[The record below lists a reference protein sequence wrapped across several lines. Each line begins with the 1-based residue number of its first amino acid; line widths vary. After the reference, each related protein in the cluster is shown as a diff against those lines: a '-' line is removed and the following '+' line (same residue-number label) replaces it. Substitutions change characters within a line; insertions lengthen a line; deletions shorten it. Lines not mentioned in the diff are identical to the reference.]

1 MEEFV
6 FKTRVV
12 AGAGAIAALKGL
24 GARRLFLVTEPCFSE
39 NGMAQKV
46 IEAAGSREAEVFDAV
61 TAEPTATLATEV
73 TAKCLSFQPDMVAA
87 LGGGNALD
95 CGKAAVYF
103 GGLDIPLATIPTFF
117 GSGSQVTG
125 QAVLTHEK
133 NKYTLDSPRL
143 QPALAILDEN
153 FFLQHSPALIG
164 EAGFEL
170 LSHAVESYTA
180 RNAGAIPSIFARE
193 AFRTAYACLP
203 ASFGGD
209 DSLRPRLVLASTLA
223 GMAYGQT
230 GSGLSHA
237 MAHALGARFPVSQ
250 GRLQAILL
258 PAVVGSNA
266 QAAPRRY
273 AQLARFGGLGG
284 SCDASAVRCLK
295 NGLTR
300 LRRDLGLP
308 RTLLQAGISPGAL
321 WSQTG
326 DIVAAVLKDPCCK
339 TNPLEVED
347 FQIRRILEEVTGEG

>member
-6 FKTRVV
+6 FRTRIV
-12 AGAGAIAALKGL
+12 AGTGAIAALKDL

-39 NGMAQKV
+39 NGMVQKV
-46 IEAAGSREAEVFDAV
+46 MEAAGSREAEIFDAV
-61 TAEPTATLATEV
+61 TPEPTAALAAEI
-73 TAKCLSFQPDMVAA
+73 TAKCLSFQPDLVAA
-87 LGGGNALD
+87 LGGGNVLD
-95 CGKAAVYF
+95 CGKAILYF
-103 GGLDIPLATIPTFF
+103 GGLDVPFAAIPTFF

-143 QPALAILDEN
+143 QPTLAILDEN
-153 FFLQHSPALIG
+153 FLLQQSPALIG

-223 GMAYGQT
+223 GMAYGRT
-230 GSGLSHA
+230 GLGLSHA

-258 PAVVGSNA
+258 PAVVASNA
-266 QAAPRRY
+266 QAATRRY

-284 SCDASAVRCLK
+284 SCDGAAVRNLK
-295 NGLTR
+295 SGLTR

-308 RTLLQAGISPGAL
+308 RNLLQAGISPGAL
-321 WSQTG
+321 WPQTG